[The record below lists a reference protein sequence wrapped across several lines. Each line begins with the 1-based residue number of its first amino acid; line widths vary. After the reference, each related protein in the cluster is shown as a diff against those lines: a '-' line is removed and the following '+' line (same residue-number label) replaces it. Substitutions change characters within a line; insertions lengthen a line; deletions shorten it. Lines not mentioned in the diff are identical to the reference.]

1 MNLQNERILVTG
13 GGGFLGTYIVEKLQK
28 RRCRNI
34 FVPRS
39 REFDLR
45 LRGDVERVFNI
56 FKPTI
61 VVHGAA
67 HAGGIGLNREKPGS
81 LFFDNISM
89 GINVI
94 HQAMLGKVKK
104 ITILGSVCAYP
115 KHSPTPF
122 EEKNLWSGYPETTNA
137 SYGLAK
143 KILLVQAQAY
153 RQQYGLNA
161 IYLLPVN
168 LYGPRDHFDVQYGH
182 VIPVLIRRFEEA
194 KLSGAKSV
202 TLWGTGNASREF
214 LYVEDAAE
222 AVILATER
230 YNKPEPVNVGTGR
243 EIKIHD
249 LATLIAKDIGYEGE
263 ILYDASKPDG
273 QPSRQL
279 DVTKAFEE
287 FGFSASMDFQEGLKR
302 TIAWYR
308 RQ

>member
-1 MNLQNERILVTG
+1 
-13 GGGFLGTYIVEKLQK
+13 
-28 RRCRNI
+28 
-34 FVPRS
+34 
-39 REFDLR
+39 
-45 LRGDVERVFNI
+45 
-56 FKPTI
+56 
-61 VVHGAA
+61 
-67 HAGGIGLNREKPGS
+67 
-81 LFFDNISM
+81 M

-202 TLWGTGNASREF
+202 TIWGTGNASREF

-230 YNKPEPVNVGTGR
+230 YNKPDPVNVGTGR
-243 EIKIHD
+243 EIRIHD

-287 FGFSASMDFQEGLKR
+287 FGFSASMDFQEGLRR

>member
-1 MNLQNERILVTG
+1 
-13 GGGFLGTYIVEKLQK
+13 
-28 RRCRNI
+28 
-34 FVPRS
+34 
-39 REFDLR
+39 
-45 LRGDVERVFNI
+45 
-56 FKPTI
+56 
-61 VVHGAA
+61 
-67 HAGGIGLNREKPGS
+67 
-81 LFFDNISM
+81 
-89 GINVI
+89 
-94 HQAMLGKVKK
+94 
-104 ITILGSVCAYP
+104 
-115 KHSPTPF
+115 
-122 EEKNLWSGYPETTNA
+122 
-137 SYGLAK
+137 
-143 KILLVQAQAY
+143 
-153 RQQYGLNA
+153 
-161 IYLLPVN
+161 
-168 LYGPRDHFDVQYGH
+168 
-182 VIPVLIRRFEEA
+182 LIRRFEEA